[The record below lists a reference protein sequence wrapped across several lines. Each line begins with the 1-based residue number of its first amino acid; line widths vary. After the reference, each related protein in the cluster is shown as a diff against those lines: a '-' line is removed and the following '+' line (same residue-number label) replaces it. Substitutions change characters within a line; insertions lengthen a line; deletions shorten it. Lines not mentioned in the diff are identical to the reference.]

1 MRGYQYDI
9 SYQYDIPRRFDIV
22 RFRITHIRNNE
33 TFCNIQAIISRT
45 MISRTM
51 INRTMSCRSFL
62 RPSRTRPFLL
72 GWAQNTL
79 FPGLCDAASCRPAMR
94 AGRHPG

>member
-9 SYQYDIPRRFDIV
+9 SYQYDTPRRFDIV

-33 TFCNIQAIISRT
+33 TFCETFCNIQA
-45 MISRTM
+45 MISRT
-51 INRTMSCRSFL
+51 ISRRSFV
-62 RPSRTRPFLL
+62 RPSRIRPFLL
-72 GWAQNTL
+72 GWAENTL
-79 FPGLCDAASCRPAMR
+79 LLGLCDAASCRPAMR